1 MKNVLVTGASKGL
14 GLAICRALLEC
25 GGYTVFAV
33 ARTKTDELES
43 LCGCFDGGIF
53 FKSVDLSSPE
63 NARKAIF
70 SDGFVSNKIPL
81 YGLVNNAAQAYD
93 DLLTNIAP
101 DKLRALFEVNVFAPV
116 LLTKYAV
123 RNMILNNL
131 GGSIV
136 HISSVC
142 AHTGYTG
149 LSAYAAT
156 KGALEAFSKNA
167 AVSSGVCGTPP
178 SGFLSGTKFAQ
189 SHRASEHVQR
199 NGLNF
204 TEVSRRAPEPSSRQ
218 SKMPPPELLIPHIDS
233 LNSSFAMDKC
243 LPISRIF
250 SNL

>member
-63 NARKAIF
+63 NARKAVF

-167 AVSSGVCGTPP
+167 AREWGRRGIRSNTVAAGFMETDMSASLDGDRREKIRGRTSLKSLPSPESVAKTVRFLLSDDSCSITGQNVSVDCGA
-178 SGFLSGTKFAQ
+178 L
-189 SHRASEHVQR
+189 
-199 NGLNF
+199 
-204 TEVSRRAPEPSSRQ
+204 
-218 SKMPPPELLIPHIDS
+218 
-233 LNSSFAMDKC
+233 
-243 LPISRIF
+243 
-250 SNL
+250 